1 MCNDFIR
8 LLMGQIN
15 FIKELI
21 GKTIKFENLIWS

>member
-1 MCNDFIR
+1 MCNDLIR

-21 GKTIKFENLIWS
+21 GKINKFGSLIWA